1 MKKLLL
7 LIAFAFTLQG
17 FAQQLPD
24 ASPRSI
30 VSQRVGLT
38 DIELN
43 YSRPSVKG
51 RDIFGG
57 LIPFGKHW
65 RLGANKNSTISFSTD
80 ARFGGE
86 NVPAGTY
93 SITAIVNE
101 MNWTIILNSKNDMWG
116 IDDGYNSRQ
125 DVARFTVPV
134 KTLNAPV
141 ESLYMGIEDLTQ
153 ETANLIIVWEKS
165 LVKIPIA
172 LETIRLAEE
181 NLQNALNENPEDFKI
196 KRTAARFYMQNDLNM
211 NEALSL
217 ITKVVKNNPESWYNN
232 YLFAQVMAKMGDPK
246 SAKDAAKKAMLLGR
260 KDAKEKGEKFYY
272 QDDIK
277 SFMKT
282 L

>member
-125 DVARFTVPV
+125 DVARFTAPV

>member
-7 LIAFAFTLQG
+7 LIAFSVTLQG
-17 FAQQLPD
+17 FSQELPD

-30 VSQRVGLT
+30 VKQRVGLT

-51 RDIFGG
+51 REIFGG

-80 ARFGGE
+80 AHFGRE
-86 NVPAGTY
+86 NIPAGTY

-101 MNWTIILNSKNDMWG
+101 ENWTVILNSKNDMWG
-116 IDDGYNSRQ
+116 IDDGYNPRE
-125 DVARFTVPV
+125 DVARFTTPV
-134 KTLNAPV
+134 ETRTSDA

-153 ETANLIIVWEKS
+153 NGANLVISWDKSIVR
-165 LVKIPIA
+165 IPIT
-172 LETIRLAEE
+172 LKTIQMA
-181 NLQNALNENPEDFKI
+181 QNNILDALNEKPEDFKI
-196 KRTAARFYMQNDLNM
+196 KRTASRFYMQNDLELNSALELM
-211 NEALSL
+211 NEV
-217 ITKVVKNNPESWYNN
+217 IENNPESWYNN
-232 YLFAQVMAKMGDPK
+232 YLYAQLMAKMGDPK
-246 SAKDAAKKAMLLGR
+246 SAKDAAKKAMVLGR

-277 SFMKT
+277 SFIKN

>member
-7 LIAFAFTLQG
+7 LIAFAVTLQG
-17 FAQQLPD
+17 FSQQLPD
-24 ASPRSI
+24 ASPRS
-30 VSQRVGLT
+30 VVNQRVGLT

-43 YSRPSVKG
+43 YSRPSVKS

-57 LIPFGKHW
+57 LVPFGKHW

-80 ARFGGE
+80 ARFGSE
-86 NVPAGTY
+86 NIPAGTY

-125 DVARFTVPV
+125 DVVRFTAPV

-153 ETANLIIVWEKS
+153 ETANLIIAWEKS
-165 LVKIPIA
+165 SVKIPIA
-172 LETIRLAEE
+172 FETIKLAEE

-211 NEALSL
+211 NEALLL
-217 ITKVVKNNPESWYNN
+217 ITQVIKNNPESWYNN

>member
-7 LIAFAFTLQG
+7 LIAFAVTLQG
-17 FAQQLPD
+17 FSQQLPD
-24 ASPRSI
+24 ASPRS
-30 VSQRVGLT
+30 VVNQRVGLT

-43 YSRPSVKG
+43 YSRPSVKS

-57 LIPFGKHW
+57 LVPFGKHW
-65 RLGANKNSTISFSTD
+65 RLGANKNSTISFTTD
-80 ARFGGE
+80 ARFGRE
-86 NVPAGTY
+86 NIPAGTY

-101 MNWTIILNSKNDMWG
+101 DNWTVILNSKNDMWG

-125 DVARFTVPV
+125 DVVRFTAPV

-153 ETANLIIVWEKS
+153 ETANLIIAWEKS
-165 LVKIPIA
+165 SVKIPIA
-172 LETIRLAEE
+172 FETIKLAEE

-211 NEALSL
+211 NEALLL
-217 ITKVVKNNPESWYNN
+217 ITQVIKNNPESWYNN

>member
-125 DVARFTVPV
+125 DVARFTAPV

-211 NEALSL
+211 NEAVSL

>member
-7 LIAFAFTLQG
+7 LIAFAVTLQG
-17 FAQQLPD
+17 FSQQLPD

-125 DVARFTVPV
+125 DVARFTAPV

-211 NEALSL
+211 NEAVSL

-232 YLFAQVMAKMGDPK
+232 YLFAQVMAKMGDPE

-260 KDAKEKGEKFYY
+260 RDAKEKGEKFYY
-272 QDDIK
+272 MDDIK

>member
-7 LIAFAFTLQG
+7 LIAFAVTLQG
-17 FAQQLPD
+17 FSQQLPD

-125 DVARFTVPV
+125 DVVRFTAPV
-134 KTLNAPV
+134 KSLNAPL

-153 ETANLIIVWEKS
+153 ETANLTIAWEKS

-211 NEALSL
+211 NEAVSL

>member
-7 LIAFAFTLQG
+7 LIAFAVTLQG

-125 DVARFTVPV
+125 DVARFTAPV
-134 KTLNAPV
+134 KSLNAPV

>member
-7 LIAFAFTLQG
+7 LIAFAVTLQG
-17 FAQQLPD
+17 FSQQLPD

-101 MNWTIILNSKNDMWG
+101 INWTIILNSKNDMWG

-125 DVARFTVPV
+125 DVARFTAPV

-211 NEALSL
+211 NEAVSL

>member
-7 LIAFAFTLQG
+7 LIAFAVTLQG

-43 YSRPSVKG
+43 YSRPSVKS

-57 LIPFGKHW
+57 LVPFGKHW

-80 ARFGGE
+80 ARFGRE
-86 NVPAGTY
+86 SIPAGTY

-101 MNWTIILNSKNDMWG
+101 MNWIIILNSKNDMWG

-125 DVARFTVPV
+125 DVVRFTAPV
-134 KTLNAPV
+134 KTLDAPV

-153 ETANLIIVWEKS
+153 ETANLIIAWEKS
-165 LVKIPIA
+165 SVKIPIA
-172 LETIRLAEE
+172 LETITLAEE
-181 NLQNALNENPEDFKI
+181 NLQIALNENPEDFKI

-211 NEALSL
+211 SEALLL
-217 ITKVVKNNPESWYNN
+217 ITQVVKNNPESWYNN

-260 KDAKEKGEKFYY
+260 KDSKEKGEKFYY

>member
-125 DVARFTVPV
+125 DVARFTAPV
-134 KTLNAPV
+134 KSLNAPL

-153 ETANLIIVWEKS
+153 ETANLTIAWEKS

>member
-125 DVARFTVPV
+125 DVARFTAPV
-134 KTLNAPV
+134 KSLNAPV

>member
-93 SITAIVNE
+93 SITAIVDE

-125 DVARFTVPV
+125 DVARFTAPV

-211 NEALSL
+211 NEAVSL

>member
-93 SITAIVNE
+93 SITAIVDE

-125 DVARFTVPV
+125 DVVRFTAPV
-134 KTLNAPV
+134 KSLNAPL

-153 ETANLIIVWEKS
+153 ETANLTIAWEKS

-211 NEALSL
+211 NEAVSL